1 MSVTEQRKIAVLTG
15 TRADYGLLR
24 LLIQEL
30 SKNPGLDV
38 ETIVTGTHFLP
49 EFGETWKQIEADG
62 NPITHRLDIL
72 SSDDSPGEIAR
83 TTARALSA
91 AADVFSVSTPDVLV
105 VLGDRYEAL
114 AAAEAAFLMR
124 IPVAHIAGGEKT
136 DGALDDSLRHAITKL
151 SSLHFVAS
159 EEYAQR
165 VIQLGENPD
174 TVFNFGAIGLDNFE
188 SVQRMTVQELSEF
201 VGFDLASGPFFLCTV
216 HPETA
221 TGATPEDL
229 FEPLAQAFDEFPNYN
244 VLITLANADA
254 GGRRMNELIE
264 DYKRQHA
271 DRVVVIPS
279 LGQRGYISALEL
291 ASVVIGNSSSGIV
304 EAPSSGTPTVNIGE
318 RQAGRMRAQ
327 SIIDVDIDSAAITQ
341 AISRALDD
349 DFQSISTLKQS
360 PFGLPGVS
368 AKIAQVL
375 TTTDL
380 SRLLPKNFH
389 DLYNG
394 AN

>member
-1 MSVTEQRKIAVLTG
+1 MSATQRKITVLTG

-24 LLIQEL
+24 LLIKEL
-30 SKNPGLDV
+30 KEKPKIIV
-38 ETIVTGTHFLP
+38 ETIVTGTHFVT
-49 EFGETWKQIEADG
+49 EFGETWKLIETDG
-62 NPITHRLDIL
+62 NPVTHRLEIL
-72 SSDDSPGEIAR
+72 GAGDTPAEIAR
-83 TTARALSA
+83 ATARALTGVV
-91 AADVFSVSTPDVLV
+91 DVCEQSRPDVLV

-114 AAAEAAFLMR
+114 AAAEAAFLMG

-136 DGALDDSLRHAITKL
+136 EGALDDSLRHAITKL

-159 EEYAQR
+159 EEYADR

-174 TVFNFGAIGLDNFE
+174 NVFNFGAIGLDNFE
-188 SVQRMTVQELSEF
+188 AVDRMSIDELSEF

-221 TGATPEDL
+221 TGVSPEDL
-229 FEPLAQAFDEFPNYN
+229 FEPVVRALQDFPNYN

-254 GGRRMNELIE
+254 GGRRMNELIGE
-264 DYKRQHA
+264 FQRQQI
-271 DRVVVIPS
+271 DRVAVIPS

-304 EAPSSGTPTVNIGE
+304 EAPTSGTPTVNIGK
-318 RQAGRMRAQ
+318 RQGGRMRAP
-327 SIIDVDIDSAAITQ
+327 SIIDVGINSVAISQAITT
-341 AISRALDD
+341 ALSD
-349 DFQSISTLKQS
+349 DFQSNSVLKQS

-375 TTTDL
+375 STIDL
-380 SRLLPKNFH
+380 SRLMPKIFH
-389 DLYNG
+389 DLNNG
-394 AN
+394 AE